1 MAGNSP
7 VSVSN
12 VAAMVGDLE
21 PRISSGGGGFSST
34 RATAPRAA

>member
-21 PRISSGGGGFSST
+21 PRISSGGGFSST